1 MLRERL
7 TNMKNTLIVIVA
19 LLVGGCD
26 TRPTMESVAG
36 TYELKDYRAVLLENG
51 IWEDYLNGEKGDRE
65 AKWKITKE
73 GELQTTYSDG
83 GIIVCRINKDGSI
96 TDIAYIPKDGKRVDL
111 PKEDQDTFKKIK

>member
-1 MLRERL
+1 
-7 TNMKNTLIVIVA
+7 MKVLIPILIG
-19 LLVGGCD
+19 LLGVGCD
-26 TRPTMESVAG
+26 TSPTMKSVAG

-96 TDIAYIPKDGKRVDL
+96 TEITRTSIEGERVVIPKNY
-111 PKEDQDTFKKIK
+111 QTTYKKIK